1 MASSR
6 DDFVIAI
13 RSAFLKKSYQQKFS
27 LLTLIFS
34 SLIVIILGSFNF
46 KAIQYVKIGINEVIY
61 RSSHIASLPENYF
74 KELNIKIDEH
84 LNLYD
89 QYKKNEI
96 ELNKLKEKKLSN
108 DFLIL
113 ENNKLRELI
122 NETIKSEDVYAKV
135 LVDKDS
141 PYLKSIVLNKGS
153 KDNVKIGM
161 AIVDQI
167 YLVGKIIEVNYTNS
181 RALLLSDLN
190 SKIPVLLEPIDIH
203 AVLSGTGKNH
213 GVIEYT
219 KDEYKQKINGN
230 EMIVYTS
237 GYGGLFKPGMPVGKI
252 NINNINKDSEVSF
265 FSDFRQLDYVKIV
278 DYDIGSGN

>member
-1 MASSR
+1 MATSR

-27 LLTLIFS
+27 LLTLIFLS
-34 SLIVIILGSFNF
+34 VIIIILGSFNF
-46 KAIQYVKIGINEVIY
+46 KPIQYVKIGINEIVY
-61 RSSHIASLPENYF
+61 RSSFIISIPESYF
-74 KELNIKIDEH
+74 KDLSIKLEEH
-84 LNLYD
+84 LSFYD
-89 QYKKNEI
+89 QFKKNET
-96 ELNKLKEKKLSN
+96 ELKNLKEKKLIN

-113 ENNKLRELI
+113 ENKKLRELI
-122 NETIKSEDVYAKV
+122 NETVQSEDLYAKV
-135 LVDKDS
+135 IVDKDS
-141 PYLKSIVLNKGS
+141 PYLKSIILNKGS

-161 AIVDQI
+161 AVVDNI

-203 AVLSGTGKNH
+203 AVVSGTGKNH

-219 KDEYKQKINGN
+219 KDDYDQKIKDKKI
-230 EMIVYTS
+230 IVYTS
-237 GYGGLFKPGMPVGKI
+237 GYGGLFKSGLPVGKI
-252 NINNINKDSEVSF
+252 INDNKTNENIVNF

-278 DYDIGSGN
+278 SYDIRSGN

>member
-1 MASSR
+1 MSASR

-27 LLTLIFS
+27 LLTLIFLS
-34 SLIVIILGSFNF
+34 VIIMILSSFNF
-46 KAIQYVKIGINEVIY
+46 KPVQYVKIGINEIVY
-61 RSSHIASLPENYF
+61 RSSFIISIPENYL
-74 KELNIKIDEH
+74 KNLSIKLEEH
-84 LNLYD
+84 LSLYD
-89 QYKKNEI
+89 QFKKNQT
-96 ELNKLKEKKLSN
+96 ELKNLNEKKLNN

-113 ENNKLRELI
+113 ENKKLRELI
-122 NETIKSEDVYAKV
+122 NETLQSEDLYAKV

-141 PYLKSIVLNKGS
+141 PYLKSIILNKGS

-161 AIVDQI
+161 AIVDNS
-167 YLVGKIIEVNYTNS
+167 YLIGKIIEVNYTNS

-203 AVLSGTGKNH
+203 AVVSGTGKNH

-219 KDEYKQKINGN
+219 KDDYDQKIKDK
-230 EMIVYTS
+230 EIIVYTS
-237 GYGGLFKPGMPVGKI
+237 GYGGLFKPGLPVGKI
-252 NINNINKDSEVSF
+252 INDNKTNENIVNF

-278 DYDIGSGN
+278 SYDIGSGN